1 MAKIVDKVLNF
12 MGFEE
17 EDEETKRERE
27 REREQPVTTT
37 REEPRSQWNNKKRE
51 REKAPI
57 FNIHSQ
63 KQVRVIVVEP
73 NSFDEAQGV
82 ADNLKNRCPV
92 IVNLEHADAELA
104 KRVVDFVSGACYA
117 LNGSLQK
124 VGTGIF
130 LFVPNNMDIN
140 SELRFD
146 TSIKEK
152 EQGRTIFPWT
162 ANK

>member
-1 MAKIVDKVLNF
+1 MAGKIVDKVMNF

-17 EDEETKRERE
+17 VDEEVKMEPE
-27 REREQPVTTT
+27 VS
-37 REEPRSQWNNKKRE
+37 REEPRGQWNNKRKE
-51 REKAPI
+51 KEKAPV

-73 NSFDEAQGV
+73 VTYDEAQGI
-82 ADNLKNRCPV
+82 ADNLKNRSPV
-92 IVNLEHADAELA
+92 IVNLERADAELA
-104 KRVVDFVSGACYA
+104 RRVVDFVSGACYA

-140 SELRFD
+140 GDVKLDGREKD
-146 TSIKEK
+146 KE
-152 EQGRTIFPWT
+152 RSFFPWIV
-162 ANK
+162 NK